1 MSESISATYQYLLT
15 HYGPL
20 MTLKHV
26 AEVMHAS
33 PNGLRMSIV
42 RKREPFAAA
51 LAKARRK
58 LGRRV
63 YFEARRVAEV
73 IDQDAT
79 TAATPDQSNSVTEV
93 PLSKPW
99 PRRAGRH
106 VV

>member
-1 MSESISATYQYLLT
+1 MSESISGTYEYLLS

-26 AEVMHAS
+26 AEVMHS
-33 PNGLRMSIV
+33 TPNGVRMAIA
-42 RKREPFAAA
+42 RRRQPFAE
-51 LAKARRK
+51 LLSRARRQ

-99 PRRAGRH
+99 PRRAGRQ

>member
-26 AEVMHAS
+26 AEVMHS
-33 PNGLRMSIV
+33 TPNGVRMAIA
-42 RKREPFAAA
+42 RRRQPFAEV
-51 LAKARRK
+51 LSGARRQ

-63 YFEARRVAEV
+63 YFETRRVAEV
-73 IDQDAT
+73 IDQDA

-93 PLSKPW
+93 PVSRPW

>member
-1 MSESISATYQYLLT
+1 MSESISGTYKYLLS

-26 AEVMHAS
+26 AEVMHS
-33 PNGLRMSIV
+33 TPNGVRMSMA
-42 RKREPFAAA
+42 RRRQPFAEA
-51 LAKARRK
+51 LSGARRQ

-63 YFEARRVAEV
+63 YFEARRVAEA

-79 TAATPDQSNSVTEV
+79 PAAIPDQSNSVTEV

-99 PRRAGRH
+99 LRRAGRELI
-106 VV
+106 

>member
-26 AEVMHAS
+26 AEVMHS
-33 PNGLRMSIV
+33 TPNGVRMSMA
-42 RKREPFAAA
+42 RNGSPLQQPF
-51 LAKARRK
+51 KARRK
-58 LGRRV
+58 LGRQV
-63 YFEARRVAEV
+63 YFEARRVAEA

-93 PLSKPW
+93 PLSIPW